1 MNISSWVGKQITVEE
16 HGLKLI
22 QDPKLIAI
30 KRRTLKKKAYI
41 YIGETVDNDDTCN

>member
-16 HGLKLI
+16 QDMKLI

-30 KRRTLKKKAYI
+30 KQKIIRTQEI
-41 YIGETVDNDDTCN
+41 